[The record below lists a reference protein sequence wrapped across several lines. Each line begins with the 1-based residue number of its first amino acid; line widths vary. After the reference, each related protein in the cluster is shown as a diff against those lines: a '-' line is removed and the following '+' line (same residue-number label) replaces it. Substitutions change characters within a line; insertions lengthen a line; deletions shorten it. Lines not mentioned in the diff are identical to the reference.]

1 MARPGPS
8 NLQRMGRGPAQPI
21 TFSKNHGPGHHMAAR
36 PMKHGL
42 YIGRPD
48 KYFGRPVDLT
58 GRPLGRPMCCFVLK
72 GACAYADMIFL
83 RQLLI
88 FRCFFSPGFRRT
100 AAFGP

>member
-42 YIGRPD
+42 YMGRPD
-48 KYFGRPVDLT
+48 NYV
-58 GRPLGRPMCCFVLK
+58 GRPMCCPVLK
-72 GACAYADMIFL
+72 DAYAYADMLFYVNC
-83 RQLLI
+83 
-88 FRCFFSPGFRRT
+88 CFFVGFFPTGFRGT